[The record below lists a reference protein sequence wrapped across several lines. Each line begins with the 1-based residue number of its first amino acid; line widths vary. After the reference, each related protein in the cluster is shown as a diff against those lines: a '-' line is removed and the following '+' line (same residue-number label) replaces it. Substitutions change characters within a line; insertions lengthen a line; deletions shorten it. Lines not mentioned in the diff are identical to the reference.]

1 MSLNTD
7 DRVSSQ
13 KPHLF
18 IAGGG
23 SGGHVFPGLAVAEE
37 MAARGWRV
45 SWVGRPEGM
54 ERQLVTSRGLP
65 YRGLAAR
72 PLVGHGVGARLAAI
86 ATLARSALAARRL
99 IRSEQCRAVLGTGG
113 YVSAPSVVG
122 ARLAGR
128 PAVLLEPNA
137 VPGAANRLLS
147 RFADAAAVAW
157 QESGQRLTCSVRVTG
172 VPIRRG
178 FAGMEEIAPGER
190 RRVLVLGG
198 SQGALEL
205 NRIVP
210 QALARLAGG
219 GMALAVR
226 HQTGAA
232 HLESARE
239 TWATLG
245 QSGLDLELV
254 PFVDD
259 VAAALGEADLV
270 ISRAGAIT
278 LAEISASGRPALLIP
293 YGFAGGHQ
301 ADNAARLEAG
311 GGARVLRPE
320 ETDVAGCAA
329 ALTDLLADPESLRLM
344 GRALRELARPT
355 AASSVAELLEEVA
368 V

>member
-1 MSLNTD
+1 MS
-7 DRVSSQ
+7 SE

-45 SWVGRPEGM
+45 TWVGRPEGM
-54 ERQLVTSRGLP
+54 ERQIVTARGMP
-65 YRGLAAR
+65 YRALAAR
-72 PLVGHGVGARLAAI
+72 PLVGHGLGARLAGVAV
-86 ATLARSALAARRL
+86 LGRSALAARRL
-99 IRSEQCRAVLGTGG
+99 VRRERGRAVLGTGG
-113 YVSAPSVVG
+113 YVAAPAVIG

-128 PAVLLEPNA
+128 PTVLLEPNA

-147 RFADAAAVAW
+147 RFADTAAVAW
-157 QESGQRLTCSVRVTG
+157 QETAARLVCPARVTG

-178 FAGMEEIAPGER
+178 FAGMKEIAPAAR

-210 QALARLAGG
+210 PAIAELAAGG
-219 GMALAVR
+219 MELTVR

-232 HLESARE
+232 HLESAGE
-239 TWATLG
+239 AWAAW
-245 QSGLDLELV
+245 SHDGLEVEVV
-254 PFVDD
+254 PFVED
-259 VAAALGEADLV
+259 VAAALAAVDLV

-301 ADNAARLEAG
+301 ADNAARLEAA
-311 GGARVLRPE
+311 GGARVLRSE
-320 ETDVAGCAA
+320 ETNADGCATVLA
-329 ALTDLLADPESLRLM
+329 ELLADGEALRVM
-344 GRALRELARPT
+344 GRALRDLARP
-355 AASSVAELLEEVA
+355 AAAAAVADLVEEVA
-368 V
+368 T